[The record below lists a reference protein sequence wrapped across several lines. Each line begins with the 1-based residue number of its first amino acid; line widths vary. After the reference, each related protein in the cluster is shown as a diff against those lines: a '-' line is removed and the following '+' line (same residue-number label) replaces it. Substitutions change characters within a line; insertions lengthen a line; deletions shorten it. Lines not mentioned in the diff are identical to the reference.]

1 MENEFENELNDLAA
15 LRTGNLVIGGSN
27 LFTSYILPPF
37 ITAFI
42 KKYPLVNVKI
52 AEANTK
58 SLEKQLF
65 EGALDLVIDNY
76 PFQNTV
82 YGQRL
87 FCTEH
92 LLLAVPNHYPIN
104 DVLIDMQL
112 SVTDINNN
120 QYLDSSVPAVSLEAF
135 KEYPFVLLRSG
146 NDTRERSEQLLKNA
160 NIIPNIILELDQQV
174 TAYHVACYGMGI
186 TFISDT
192 LIKQVPKDSRLCYY
206 KLDFNAVT
214 RNISFYYKKSRYI
227 TRAMSEFLKLACLPK
242 PVSRDVTE
250 PNGS

>member
-58 SLEKQLF
+58 SLEK
-65 EGALDLVIDNY
+65 
-76 PFQNTV
+76 
-82 YGQRL
+82 
-87 FCTEH
+87 
-92 LLLAVPNHYPIN
+92 
-104 DVLIDMQL
+104 
-112 SVTDINNN
+112 
-120 QYLDSSVPAVSLEAF
+120 
-135 KEYPFVLLRSG
+135 
-146 NDTRERSEQLLKNA
+146 QLLKNA

-214 RNISFYYKKSRYI
+214 RNISFYYNKSRYI
-227 TRAMSEFLKLACLPK
+227 TRAMSEFLKLACLQGCDRTK
-242 PVSRDVTE
+242 RVITLKSSASGCCFVIF
-250 PNGS
+250 